1 MRKFCIVALLV
12 LSCVHVSVG
21 SQAQEL
27 ASVEQRL
34 PSKLQLAV
42 EPEEIVLTKGIEVG
56 AEEKKIQLIVRETS
70 GMKTAE
76 LELVAR
82 PFTEINSG
90 DSVDLNIIK
99 VELSEQHV
107 PLKPGGLQRI
117 ELTIGG
123 FKQAGNYL
131 GGITI
136 HDSVSGERQEIGI
149 RVSVK
154 DSWQLPVAVLLL
166 AVLIASGLN
175 SWAGKGRKKNR
186 FDKEIADWHK
196 KIEQEG
202 VEFDSFLSEA
212 EEFLEKARAYNQEFQ
227 FPQTEDA
234 LTVTAQK
241 FQLYEQRKQG
251 SEELRQ
257 RIQEFLS
264 AVRELGENDPQTP
277 KISDQL
283 IQLLPKIQS
292 DYEESEAIFKQIA
305 LFFEAYRMA
314 RRDLQTAREKLAS
327 NLDYVKKA
335 DRSKIDLI
343 FGDIERLLKTAETMS
358 ALDEVN
364 TLLRKAAYELSP
376 EKINENIF
384 RSQRFQ
390 KALDE
395 QGELVEKVT
404 GQQARRIVDALY
416 EQARN
421 ALDDNRY
428 EDGDEALQKL
438 AKSLEIVEQIKQAE
452 KRLKGR
458 DAKMTELRRIIRDV
472 KNYLEGGSW
481 DGIQRAAYDV
491 NQVLEILDG
500 VRKQYEE
507 FPSVEDQS
515 RPPEDT
521 EDAAKEGPQEEEIP
535 PAGEEE
541 GAQLRRLTPEDLQ
554 RNLDHILEDAL
565 QYPRL
570 REKMAS
576 WRNYCEKLLQFNELR
591 EMFDYLDLI
600 REELALYTKIQTL
613 RSQMGERVY
622 QAVQR
627 LLEQAEQLLLLD
639 SYEDRAAFHRAEVL
653 TDAAKALWE
662 EKQNVGDFE
671 QVISTIRSPKLA
683 TKLVTGGSLAAYFAV
698 ATALGFQA
706 LYAPN
711 PDFGA
716 ILFEDYFSLVL
727 WAFGFQGAKM
737 TAVNVYEAYFKK
749 EG

>member
-1 MRKFCIVALLV
+1 MKKFFVVTVLV
-12 LSCVHVSVG
+12 LVCLSKAVVSN
-21 SQAQEL
+21 AQDI
-27 ASVEQRL
+27 SFSEQRL
-34 PSKLQLAV
+34 PSKLQLEV
-42 EPEEIVLTKGIEVG
+42 YPEEIILTKGIEVG
-56 AEEKKIQLIVRETS
+56 SAEKKIQVIVRETS
-70 GMKTAE
+70 SIKYAE

-99 VELSEQHV
+99 VELSEQQV
-107 PLKPGGLQRI
+107 PLKPGGLQRM
-117 ELTIGG
+117 ELMIGG
-123 FKQAGNYL
+123 FKQAGSYL

-166 AVLIASGLN
+166 AVLLASGLN
-175 SWAGKGRKKNR
+175 YWAGKGRKKNR
-186 FDKEIADWHK
+186 FDKAIADLQK
-196 KIEQEG
+196 KIGQDG
-202 VEFDSFLSEA
+202 VEYDSYLAEA
-212 EEFLEKARAYNQEFQ
+212 EEFLGKARAYNQEFQ
-227 FPQTEDA
+227 FQQTEDA
-234 LTVTAQK
+234 LTVVEGK
-241 FQLYEQRKQG
+241 LEYYEQRKQG

-257 RIQEFLS
+257 RIQEFLRE
-264 AVRELGENDPQTP
+264 VRGLGENDPQNV
-277 KISDQL
+277 KLSDQL
-283 IQLLPKIQS
+283 IRLLPKIQG
-292 DYEESEAIFKQIA
+292 DYEESEAIFKQLA

-314 RRDLQTAREKLAS
+314 RRDLQTAREKLTS

-335 DRSKIDLI
+335 DRSKIELM
-343 FGDIERLLKTAETMS
+343 FGDIERLLKTAETIS

-364 TLLRKAAYELSP
+364 ALLRKSAYELSP

-390 KALDE
+390 KALNE
-395 QGELVEKVT
+395 QHEHVEKVT
-404 GQQARRIVDALY
+404 GSQARRIVDVLY
-416 EQARN
+416 RQAQN

-428 EDGDEALQKL
+428 EDVDEALQKL

-452 KRLKGR
+452 KRMKGR
-458 DAKMTELRRIIRDV
+458 DAKMTELRRIVRDV

-507 FPSVEDQS
+507 FLSIEDQ
-515 RPPEDT
+515 PERHDEAEET
-521 EDAAKEGPQEEEIP
+521 SEKREEEEAP
-535 PAGEEE
+535 PAGDEE
-541 GAQLRRLTPEDLQ
+541 GAQLRRLAPEDLQ
-554 RNLDHILEDAL
+554 RKLDHLLEEAL

-570 REKMAS
+570 REKVAA
-576 WRNYCEKLLQFNELR
+576 WRSYCEKLLKFNELH
-591 EMFDYLDLI
+591 EMFDYLALI
-600 REELALYTKIQTL
+600 QEELALYVKIQSL
-613 RSQMGERVY
+613 RIQMADRNY

-639 SYEDRAAFHRAEVL
+639 SYEDRAAYHRAEVL
-653 TDAAKALWE
+653 TDAAKALLE
-662 EKQNVGDFE
+662 EKQNVGEFE
-671 QVISTIRSPKLA
+671 QVISTIRSPRLA
-683 TKLVTGGSLAAYFAV
+683 TKLITGGSLTSYFVV
-698 ATALGFQA
+698 ATALGFQI

-737 TAVNVYEAYFKK
+737 TAVNVYEAYFKR
-749 EG
+749 ER

>member
-1 MRKFCIVALLV
+1 MKKFFIAGLFALICTTFIVTV
-12 LSCVHVSVG
+12 T
-21 SQAQEL
+21 AQDF
-27 ASVEQRL
+27 SSFEQRL

-42 EPEEIVLTKGIEVG
+42 EPEEIVLTKGIAVG
-56 AEEKKIQLIVRETS
+56 SDEKKIQLIVRETS
-70 GMKTAE
+70 GFKKAE

-82 PFTEINSG
+82 PFIETNSG

-99 VELSEQHV
+99 VELSEQQV

-123 FKQAGNYL
+123 FRQAGSYL
-131 GGITI
+131 GGITV

-154 DSWQLPVAVLLL
+154 DSWRLPVAVLLL
-166 AVLIASGLN
+166 AVLIASGVN
-175 SWAGKGRKKNR
+175 SWAAKGRRKNR
-186 FDKEIADWHK
+186 FDRTIEEWRDR
-196 KIEQEG
+196 IEQEG
-202 VEFDSFLSEA
+202 VEFDSYLAEA
-212 EEFLEKARAYNQEFQ
+212 EEFLEKARAYNQDFQ
-227 FPQTEDA
+227 FQQTGDA
-234 LTVTAQK
+234 LTVTEQK

-251 SEELRQ
+251 SDELRE
-257 RIQEFLS
+257 RIQEFLGD
-264 AVRELGENDPQTP
+264 VRGLGENDPQTP
-277 KISDQL
+277 KLSDQL

-292 DYEESEAIFKQIA
+292 DYEESEAIFKQLA

-314 RRDLQTAREKLAS
+314 RRDLQTAREKLAG

-358 ALDEVN
+358 SLDEVN
-364 TLLRKAAYELSP
+364 ALLRKAAYELSP

-395 QGELVEKVT
+395 QREQVEKVT
-404 GQQARRIVDALY
+404 GSQARRIVDALY
-416 EQARN
+416 EQAQN
-421 ALDDNRY
+421 SLDDNRY
-428 EDGDEALQKL
+428 EDVDDALQKL
-438 AKSLEIVEQIKQAE
+438 AKSLDIVEQIKQAE
-452 KRLKGR
+452 KRMKGR
-458 DAKMTELRRIIRDV
+458 DAKMTELRRIIRDA
-472 KNYLEGGSW
+472 KSYLEGGSW
-481 DGIQRAAYDV
+481 DGIHRAAYDV

-507 FPSVEDQS
+507 FPSVEEQP
-515 RPPEDT
+515 RQPKEAEEAAEAPPT
-521 EDAAKEGPQEEEIP
+521 EEMP

-541 GAQLRRLTPEDLQ
+541 GAQIRRLTPEDLQ
-554 RNLDHILEDAL
+554 RNLDRILEDAL

-570 REKMAS
+570 RDKMAS
-576 WRNYCEKLLQFNELR
+576 WRNYCEKLLKFNELR
-591 EMFDYLDLI
+591 EMFDYLGLI
-600 REELALYTKIQTL
+600 QEELALYMRIQSI
-613 RSQMGERVY
+613 RAQMGERTY

-627 LLEQAEQLLLLD
+627 LLEQAEQLLLMD

-653 TDAAKALWE
+653 SDAAKALWE
-662 EKQNVGDFE
+662 EKQDVGELE
-671 QVISTIRSPKLA
+671 QVISTIRSPKL
-683 TKLVTGGSLAAYFAV
+683 VTQAIAGGSLTAYFAV
-698 ATALGFQA
+698 ATALGFQI

-749 EG
+749 ES

>member
-1 MRKFCIVALLV
+1 MKKSFLV
-12 LSCVHVSVG
+12 SWLVLVCLSCVVKSN
-21 SQAQEL
+21 AQDI
-27 ASVEQRL
+27 SSSEQRL

-56 AEEKKIQLIVRETS
+56 SAKKKIQLIVRETS
-70 GMKTAE
+70 GIKTAE

-99 VELSEQHV
+99 VELSEQQV

-123 FKQAGNYL
+123 FQQAGSYL

-154 DSWQLPVAVLLL
+154 DSWQLPVAVLLI

-175 SWAGKGRKKNR
+175 SWAAKGRKKNR
-186 FDKEIADWHK
+186 FDKLIADWQD

-202 VEFDSFLSEA
+202 VEFDSFLAEA
-212 EEFLEKARAYNQEFQ
+212 GEFLEKARAYNQEFQ

-234 LTVTAQK
+234 LTVTEEK
-241 FQLYEQRKQG
+241 FQYYEQRKQG
-251 SEELRQ
+251 SETLRQ
-257 RIQEFLS
+257 RIQEFLGD
-264 AVRELGENDPQTP
+264 VRELGENDPQTS
-277 KISDQL
+277 KLSDQL

-292 DYEESEAIFKQIA
+292 DYEESEAIFKQLV

-335 DRSKIDLI
+335 DRSKIELI

-364 TLLRKAAYELSP
+364 ALLRKAAYELSP

-416 EQARN
+416 EQAQN

-428 EDGDEALQKL
+428 EDVDEALQKL

-452 KRLKGR
+452 KRMKGR
-458 DAKMTELRRIIRDV
+458 DAKMTELRRIIRDA
-472 KNYLEGGSW
+472 KSYLEGGSW

-500 VRKQYEE
+500 VRKNYEE
-507 FPSVEDQS
+507 FPVVEDQARQS
-515 RPPEDT
+515 EDAEEAAGEGQT
-521 EDAAKEGPQEEEIP
+521 EDNPP

-541 GAQLRRLTPEDLQ
+541 GQLRRLTPEDLQ
-554 RNLDHILEDAL
+554 RSLDHILEQAL
-565 QYPRL
+565 PYPRL

-576 WRNYCEKLLQFNELR
+576 WRSYCDKLLQFNELR

-600 REELALYTKIQTL
+600 REELGLYTKIQSI
-613 RSQMGERVY
+613 RSQMADRAY

-639 SYEDRAAFHRAEVL
+639 SYEDRAAYHRAEVL
-653 TDAAKALWE
+653 TDAATALWE
-662 EKQNVGDFE
+662 EKQNVGEFE

-683 TKLVTGGSLAAYFAV
+683 TKLITGGGLSAYFAV

-749 EG
+749 ES